1 MTQSIRFTAQD
12 IGSPVAEVRDIR
24 LRWTGRVSLSWRI
37 LLVNLLPVILLAG
50 SLFYIDSIRS
60 RLLAERMAQASSEAQ
75 LMATML
81 SRTDRTQWPS
91 DIARLGHQTGSRIR
105 LIKGN
110 ELLFDSW
117 QTNAP
122 NIILTNPENER
133 WDRKAAAILDDTI
146 DAIVR
151 APAIPRFLSFDAIP
165 KSDVDITL
173 AEDRTHIVTARARLH
188 AAPEITLVT
197 DTNARDVRRLI
208 RSERSALGLIVGI
221 TLLASVLLSR
231 FLARTIAQ
239 PLGTLALA
247 AEHVRLG
254 RERDINIPQSH
265 RSDEI
270 GALSRALS
278 DMTEALRERIDATEA
293 FAADVAHE
301 LKNPLASLSSA
312 LETMANVSDPALK
325 AQLMAIATND
335 VHRLDRLITDIA
347 EASRLDAQLTR
358 TRFEKMDLGQLLER
372 LLAERDAR
380 GANNSVR
387 IAFARPQRGSTK
399 IMGDSGRIE
408 RMFDN
413 LLDNAISFSPEN
425 GVVQVSATASDGLV
439 IASVED
445 EGPGVSADRR
455 NAIFERFHSDR
466 PDIAAFGRHSG
477 LGLSIARTIV
487 LAHDGTIDVRDRPSG
502 ARGAMFV
509 VTLPSAGRAQS

>member
-1 MTQSIRFTAQD
+1 M
-12 IGSPVAEVRDIR
+12 AEARDLR

-37 LLVNLLPVILLAG
+37 LLVNLLPVALLAG
-50 SLFYIDSIRS
+50 SLFYLDSIRS
-60 RLLAERMAQASSEAQ
+60 RLIAERMAQASSEAQ

-81 SRTDRTQWPS
+81 SLADRGQWPS
-91 DIARLGHQTGSRIR
+91 DIARLGLQTGSRIR
-105 LIKGN
+105 LIKGKQIV
-110 ELLFDSW
+110 LDSW
-117 QTNAP
+117 QIQTP
-122 NIILTNPENER
+122 NITLINSEDER
-133 WDRKAAAILDDTI
+133 WDRKVAAVLDDTI

-151 APAIPRFLSFDAIP
+151 APAIPRFKSFDAIP
-165 KSDVDITL
+165 NSDVVITL
-173 AEDRTHIVTARARLH
+173 AEDRTHIVTARAQLN
-188 AAPEITLVT
+188 ADPKMTLIT
-197 DTNARDVRRLI
+197 DTNALDVRRLI
-208 RSERSALGLIVGI
+208 RSERSSLGLIFGI
-221 TLLASVLLSR
+221 TLLASILLSR
-231 FLARTIAQ
+231 FLARTIAL

-254 RERDINIPQSH
+254 RERDIKIPQIH

-278 DMTEALRERIDATEA
+278 DMTETLRERIDATEA

-312 LETMANVSDPALK
+312 LETMASVTDPALK
-325 AQLMAIATND
+325 RQLMDIATAD

-347 EASRLDAQLTR
+347 EASRMDAQLTR
-358 TRFEKMDLGQLLER
+358 TRFEKMDIGQLLER

-380 GANNSVR
+380 GADNSIR
-387 IAFARPQRGSTK
+387 IAFARPQRGSTTV
-399 IMGDSGRIE
+399 MGDPGRIE

-425 GVVQVSATASDGLV
+425 GVVQVSATASDGQV

-455 NAIFERFHSDR
+455 DAIFERFHSDR

-509 VTLPSAGRAQS
+509 VTLPSAGRRRS

>member
-1 MTQSIRFTAQD
+1 M
-12 IGSPVAEVRDIR
+12 AEARDLR

-37 LLVNLLPVILLAG
+37 LLVNLLPVALLAG
-50 SLFYIDSIRS
+50 SLFYLDSIRS
-60 RLLAERMAQASSEAQ
+60 RLIAERMAQASSEAQ

-81 SRTDRTQWPS
+81 SLADRAQWPS
-91 DIARLGHQTGSRIR
+91 DIARLGLQTGSRIR
-105 LIKGN
+105 LIKGKQIV
-110 ELLFDSW
+110 LDSW
-117 QTNAP
+117 QIQPP
-122 NIILTNPENER
+122 NITLINSEDER
-133 WDRKAAAILDDTI
+133 WDRKVAAVLDDTI

-151 APAIPRFLSFDAIP
+151 APAIPRFKSFDAIP
-165 KSDVDITL
+165 NSDVVITL
-173 AEDRTHIVTARARLH
+173 AEDRTHIVTARAQLN
-188 AAPEITLVT
+188 ADPKMTLIT

-208 RSERSALGLIVGI
+208 RSERSSLGLIFGI
-221 TLLASVLLSR
+221 TLLASILLSR
-231 FLARTIAQ
+231 FLARTIAL

-254 RERDINIPQSH
+254 RERDIKIPQIH

-278 DMTEALRERIDATEA
+278 DMTETLRERIDATEA

-312 LETMANVSDPALK
+312 LETMASVSDPALK
-325 AQLMAIATND
+325 RQLMDIATAD

-347 EASRLDAQLTR
+347 EASRMDAQLTR
-358 TRFEKMDLGQLLER
+358 TRFEKMDIGQLLER

-380 GANNSVR
+380 GANNSIR
-387 IAFARPQRGSTK
+387 IAFARPQRGSTTV
-399 IMGDSGRIE
+399 MGDPGRIE

-425 GVVQVSATASDGLV
+425 GVVQVSATASDGQV

-455 NAIFERFHSDR
+455 DAIFERFHSDR

-502 ARGAMFV
+502 AGGAMFV
-509 VTLPSAGRAQS
+509 VTLPSARRKQA

>member
-1 MTQSIRFTAQD
+1 MASI
-12 IGSPVAEVRDIR
+12 
-24 LRWTGRVSLSWRI
+24 
-37 LLVNLLPVILLAG
+37 
-50 SLFYIDSIRS
+50 
-60 RLLAERMAQASSEAQ
+60 
-75 LMATML
+75 
-81 SRTDRTQWPS
+81 
-91 DIARLGHQTGSRIR
+91 
-105 LIKGN
+105 
-110 ELLFDSW
+110 
-117 QTNAP
+117 
-122 NIILTNPENER
+122 
-133 WDRKAAAILDDTI
+133 
-146 DAIVR
+146 
-151 APAIPRFLSFDAIP
+151 
-165 KSDVDITL
+165 
-173 AEDRTHIVTARARLH
+173 
-188 AAPEITLVT
+188 
-197 DTNARDVRRLI
+197 
-208 RSERSALGLIVGI
+208 
-221 TLLASVLLSR
+221 LLSR
-231 FLARTIAQ
+231 FLARTIAL

-254 RERDINIPQSH
+254 RVRDLKIPQIH

-278 DMTEALRERIDATEA
+278 DMTETLRERIDATEA

-312 LETMANVSDPALK
+312 LETMASVSDPALK
-325 AQLMAIATND
+325 RQLMDIATAD

-347 EASRLDAQLTR
+347 EASRMDAQLTR
-358 TRFEKMDLGQLLER
+358 TRFEKMDIGQLLER

-380 GANNSVR
+380 GANNSIR
-387 IAFARPQRGSTK
+387 IAFARPQRGSTTV
-399 IMGDSGRIE
+399 MGDPGRIE

-425 GVVQVSATASDGLV
+425 GVVQVSATASDGQV

-455 NAIFERFHSDR
+455 DAIFERFHSDR

-509 VTLPSAGRAQS
+509 VTLPSAGRRRS